1 MDNSVDYLL
10 HLHIPKC
17 AGTSLRASVFEL
29 LSDNLC
35 LEFNSSDPFD
45 IETSLK
51 KFSLAIGRKPSARF
65 ISGHF
70 PYGCHKVL
78 GSDKFKYITV
88 LRNPV
93 DRILSAYRH
102 MLVHNLFLLSPE
114 EATLLVRDGL
124 SCYINSRYGEV
135 TLCNAQ
141 ARLVSGL
148 LTNDDLYSICPA
160 DFERIVDGIITE
172 DFIHVGLQ
180 SDLNSTLLFLSS
192 LYKSVS
198 QKDIQ
203 ECFLNKNIDHDSS
216 RLLSQELI
224 GFIASKNVYDVCIL
238 EKYSSFRSFHLRS
251 NVNCNDEVTY
261 FSEVLNQALLEMSSQ
276 LRVAYSL

>member
-1 MDNSVDYLL
+1 MDNSADYIF

-17 AGTSLRASVFEL
+17 AGTSVRTSVFGM

-35 LEFNSSDPFD
+35 LEFNSSDPFNLE
-45 IETSLK
+45 ISLK
-51 KFSLAIGRKPSARF
+51 EFSLAISQKPSARF

-70 PYGCHKVL
+70 PYGCHKAL
-78 GSDKFKYITV
+78 GTDKFKYITV

-102 MLVHNLFLLSPE
+102 TLVHNLYLLSPE

-135 TLCNAQ
+135 TFCNAQ
-141 ARLVSGL
+141 ARLVSGM
-148 LTNDDLYSICPA
+148 LTNDQLYSICPA
-160 DFERIVDGIITE
+160 DFERIVDGIIAE

-203 ECFLNKNIDHDSS
+203 ECFSNSSIDHDSS
-216 RLLSQELI
+216 RLLRQELI
-224 GFIASKNVYDVCIL
+224 EFIASKNVLDICLL
-238 EKYSSFRSFHLRS
+238 EKHSSFRSFYLRS
-251 NVNCNDEVTY
+251 NVNNNDEASY
-261 FSEVLNQALLEMSSQ
+261 FAEVLNQALLEMSSQ
-276 LRVAYSL
+276 LRFVHSL